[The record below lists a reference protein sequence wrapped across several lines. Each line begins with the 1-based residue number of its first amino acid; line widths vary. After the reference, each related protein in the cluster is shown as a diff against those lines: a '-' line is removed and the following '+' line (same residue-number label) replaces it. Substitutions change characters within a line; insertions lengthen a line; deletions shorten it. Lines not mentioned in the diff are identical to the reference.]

1 MKRSERIK
9 YHILLGLCRAVGS
22 LPDWLLYGGIGRM
35 LYWTLYRV
43 VRYRVKVVRSN
54 LSHAF
59 PEKGR
64 EELRRIERDFY
75 RHLSEVFI
83 DTISL
88 SSITAGQMR
97 ERLQI
102 DGLDEHLAQTAGRPW
117 IAMMAHYGSWEYFGA
132 YQLYD
137 TASQVIGVYHPLHD
151 KAFDAYY
158 HTVRSRFGLLPVS
171 KKELVRFCLRH
182 RGGYEGR
189 PLIFG
194 MIADQR
200 PPREEHRREF
210 GFLNR
215 PTHFYMGSDWLA
227 RRFALPVYFMQV
239 QKCGRAHYRISFQ
252 RIYDGT
258 EPVEEGTI
266 TQRYIDL
273 LEQMIRR
280 TPHLW
285 MWSHRRWK
293 SADLAEEAARKAAA
307 QTDETEHAHKT
318 AHKI

>member
-22 LPDWLLYGGIGRM
+22 LPDAVLYGGIGRL
-35 LYWTLYRV
+35 LYRLLYRV

-88 SSITAGQMR
+88 SSISAGEMR

-151 KAFDAYY
+151 KAFDNYY

-239 QKCGRAHYRISFQ
+239 RKCGRAHYRVRFQ

-258 EPVEEGTI
+258 EPVEEGVI

-293 SADLAEEAARKAAA
+293 TADLAEEAARKAAA
-307 QTDETEHAHKT
+307 AAAKEAAHKL
-318 AHKI
+318 